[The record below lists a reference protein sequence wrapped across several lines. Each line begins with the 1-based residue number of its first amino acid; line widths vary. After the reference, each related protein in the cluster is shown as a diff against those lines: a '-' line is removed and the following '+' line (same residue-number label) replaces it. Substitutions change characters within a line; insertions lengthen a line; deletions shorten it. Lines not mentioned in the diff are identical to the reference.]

1 MKTIKVS
8 HDAWIQLKLGG
19 AVWLSKTAQ
28 AFTIT
33 EGEIIDVMHQIDNN
47 KYEAKKCMVT
57 QITPNANDEFF
68 YRLVET
74 KD

>member
-8 HDAWIQLKLGG
+8 HDAWIQLKLSG

-28 AFTIT
+28 AFTVT
-33 EGEIIDVMHQIDNN
+33 EGEIIDVMHQIDDNR
-47 KYEAKKCMVT
+47 YEAKKCMVT
-57 QITPNANDEFF
+57 QIIPNANDGFF
-68 YRLVET
+68 YRLIET